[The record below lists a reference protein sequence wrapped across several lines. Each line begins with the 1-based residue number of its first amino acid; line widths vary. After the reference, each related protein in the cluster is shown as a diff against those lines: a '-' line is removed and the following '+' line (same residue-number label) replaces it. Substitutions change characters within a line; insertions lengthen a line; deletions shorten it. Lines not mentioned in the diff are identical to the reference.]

1 VPEADPGG
9 NLQSPAS
16 EYRRNVAA
24 PFFMAA
30 PSSTSLHV
38 RAVGMLL
45 LANVFWGLSFPLIK
59 AIAFAHQ
66 QVLPASGSWFITAC
80 TIAPRFILAA
90 GILALWQRGALR
102 TLTRLE
108 VRQSAGLALF
118 AAGGMLFQN
127 DGLQFTSASTSAFL
141 TQLYAIMIPVWVA
154 LRTRRLPPPLV
165 WVSCLLVLGGVAIL
179 GRFDWHALRIG
190 RGEVE
195 TLISSLFF
203 MGQILWLDRRE
214 FVGNRP
220 GPVTFLM
227 FVFQAVL
234 FIVMAGA
241 MAPRAADVSVLL
253 TSASWLGFT
262 LALTLFCTVG
272 AFTLMNTWQPRITA
286 TEAGLIYCLEPL
298 FASLMALFLPGWFS
312 TGAGFAYPNETL
324 TAHLLIGGGLITA
337 ANVLI
342 QLKPPPKA

>member
-1 VPEADPGG
+1 
-9 NLQSPAS
+9 
-16 EYRRNVAA
+16 
-24 PFFMAA
+24 
-30 PSSTSLHV
+30 
-38 RAVGMLL
+38 
-45 LANVFWGLSFPLIK
+45 
-59 AIAFAHQ
+59 
-66 QVLPASGSWFITAC
+66 
-80 TIAPRFILAA
+80 
-90 GILALWQRGALR
+90 
-102 TLTRLE
+102 
-108 VRQSAGLALF
+108 
-118 AAGGMLFQN
+118 
-127 DGLQFTSASTSAFL
+127 
-141 TQLYAIMIPVWVA
+141 
-154 LRTRRLPPPLV
+154 
-165 WVSCLLVLGGVAIL
+165 
-179 GRFDWHALRIG
+179 
-190 RGEVE
+190 
-195 TLISSLFF
+195 
-203 MGQILWLDRRE
+203 
-214 FVGNRP
+214 
-220 GPVTFLM
+220 VTFLM